1 MYCTHCGANN
11 PANAT
16 FCQKCG
22 KKLDTTNLDDATALT
37 APPAP
42 ASPYNSSNLK
52 SSPYD
57 TSEPISAPPPPLGQ
71 LSGARADTS
80 TPQLLPTPQ
89 RPKNRRGYI
98 IGLALVVLIV
108 LAAVGTYVYVNRS
121 TPNNTL
127 TTYCSALE
135 RGDYQ
140 TAYNQL
146 SSGEKNSI
154 TEA

>member
-22 KKLDTTNLDDATALT
+22 KKLDTTNLDDATVRT

-57 TSEPISAPPPPLGQ
+57 TSDPMSAPPPPFAQ
-71 LSGARADTS
+71 PSGARADTS
-80 TPQLLPTPQ
+80 TPQLPSIAQ
-89 RPKNRRGYI
+89 RPKRRRGYI
-98 IGLALVVLIV
+98 IAFALVVLIV
-108 LAAVGTYVYVNRS
+108 LAAVGTYVY
-121 TPNNTL
+121 
-127 TTYCSALE
+127 
-135 RGDYQ
+135 
-140 TAYNQL
+140 
-146 SSGEKNSI
+146 
-154 TEA
+154 